1 MADSLYVCEDRQARR
16 TYRRAREQQ
25 LALRPSSP
33 PADGECPSHA
43 SFGEHTGTIAVG
55 GRKQTL
61 DRNEDDATDSG
72 IGKSPATELLDLT
85 CHSPSPCPSGGKCH
99 PPSPQPR
106 LRTDSNPAEPG
117 EEHVIEA
124 SVGLVRRP
132 PQSLPEAGPSRP
144 ALSLDTQVPTAAE
157 DGEVDATPFAQTH
170 EDQTGP
176 YLSDVEMLNQLFRPN
191 HFEDRDMIP
200 LVDVS
205 VDLSEVSEVNDPLE
219 FLEEIKEI
227 QRSALLPS
235 ILGCSTTNHYHRLI
249 EAARNRWPTTLD
261 STQDAQAT
269 SAFQAEITHIQG
281 AGLIGDNR
289 DRASDSKQSRALRA
303 HSLIFITYK
312 VLGRFSVATDR
323 LKVRARQARR
333 RCTALLQLAKALA
346 AFPFKMRISVKLD

>member
-1 MADSLYVCEDRQARR
+1 MADSLYVCEDRQACR
-16 TYRRAREQQ
+16 THRRAREQQ
-25 LALRPSSP
+25 LAHRPSNP
-33 PADGECPSHA
+33 PADSECPSHA
-43 SFGEHTGTIAVG
+43 SFGEHTRTVAVG
-55 GRKQTL
+55 GCKQTL

-85 CHSPSPCPSGGKCH
+85 CHSPSPCPSGRKCH

-106 LRTDSNPAEPG
+106 LHTDSNPSEPG

-132 PQSLPEAGPSRP
+132 PESLPEAGPSRP
-144 ALSLDTQVPTAAE
+144 ALSLDTQVLTAAE
-157 DGEVDATPFAQTH
+157 DVTVDATPFAQTH
-170 EDQTGP
+170 GDQPGS

-191 HFEDRDMIP
+191 QLEDRDMIP

-227 QRSALLPS
+227 QRSVFLPS

-249 EAARNRWPTTLD
+249 EAMRNRWPRTLD

-269 SAFQAEITHIQG
+269 SAFQVEITHIQG
-281 AGLIGDNR
+281 AGLVGDNT
-289 DRASDSKQSRALRA
+289 DRASDSKQSRASRA
-303 HSLIFITYK
+303 HSLLF
-312 VLGRFSVATDR
+312 
-323 LKVRARQARR
+323 
-333 RCTALLQLAKALA
+333 LLLTK
-346 AFPFKMRISVKLD
+346 F